1 MLPGRGTQ
9 CLCLTLPVPCPTP
22 TVLSLW
28 TQAAGDLLARAAAF
42 GHAQSRLELALLK
55 SSQVTDDD
63 HGSVESLLRSA
74 AEQGLPDAM
83 VQLAAW
89 LLRQRRESRL
99 ADPTAEELNSL
110 RRTEAIAWLRKAA
123 FEGCAEAQYR
133 LALML
138 LGGPDGD
145 PDKDWVSPLASIPR
159 PADEDISSDA
169 LVLLKRAAL
178 HGHVAAQLRLGVALA
193 DSGEAWASC
202 IALSRC
208 AMSPAPSPHLAMA
221 GLLLGRAYLAGTGVA
236 RSYAR
241 GVAHLQLV
249 VQNNDSDAAVAAAAA
264 ELGQLRCSICG
275 CTSTATCP
283 DCEAKLSLEA
293 MLSPGQRPA
302 VHQAGH
308 GVAIDCISLQLHI
321 VERGGCLL
329 IQA

>member
-1 MLPGRGTQ
+1 MP
-9 CLCLTLPVPCPTP
+9 CVSHTLAVPCPTP
-22 TVLSLW
+22 AVLSLS
-28 TQAAGDLLARAAAF
+28 QAAGDLLARAAAL
-42 GHAQSRLELALLK
+42 GHAQSRLELASLK
-55 SSQVTDDD
+55 SSQ
-63 HGSVESLLRSA
+63 GSVESLLRSA
-74 AEQGLPDAM
+74 ADQGLPDAM

-89 LLRQRRESRL
+89 LLRQRRESRP

-110 RRTEAIAWLRKAA
+110 QRTEAVAWLRKAA

-138 LGGPDGD
+138 LGGPNGD
-145 PDKDWVSPLASIPR
+145 PDKDWVSPLASSPR
-159 PADEDISSDA
+159 PVVEDANIPISSDA

-208 AMSPAPSPHLAMA
+208 AMSPDPSPHPAMA

-283 DCEAKLSLEA
+283 DCEAELVCPLCQDAHHAAMHRGSSSLSSDLPSSDSDE
-293 MLSPGQRPA
+293 LPVRRLDT
-302 VHQAGH
+302 
-308 GVAIDCISLQLHI
+308 DC
-321 VERGGCLL
+321 G
-329 IQA
+329 